1 MEGKGRMETSQYFK
15 LEWKINENN
24 ADLTI
29 KEFLKKEHVSLTSQ
43 KDIKYRGGAI
53 LVNGEPEIVRYRLQP
68 GDTLTLLFPPEK
80 SSEKLIAENFPLSI
94 VYEDPYILVVNKPPF
109 IDTIPSRDRKSGSL
123 ANGLMGYYKKIGLN
137 RSPHIVT
144 RLDRNTSGLVLV
156 AKHKHIHHLFNQFY
170 GSTVQKEYVA
180 LVEGILKEHSGTINA
195 PIGRK
200 PGSIIERIVSKDG
213 KPAVTHYHVMKQFN
227 DYAYVKIWTETGR
240 THQIRVH
247 MAYIGHPLLGDDLYG
262 GKTEHI
268 KRHALHCSKISFIH
282 PIKKIPVQV
291 TADLEDD
298 MKTLIEDH

>member
-1 MEGKGRMETSQYFK
+1 METNHHFK
-15 LEWKINENN
+15 LEWKIHESNK
-24 ADLTI
+24 DITI
-29 KEFLKKEHVSLTSQ
+29 KEFLKRERISLTSL

-53 LVNGEPEIVRYRLQP
+53 LVNEKPEIVHYRLQP
-68 GDTLTLLFPPEK
+68 GDTLTILFPPEK
-80 SSEKLIAENFPLSI
+80 PSEKLIAEELPLS
-94 VYEDPYILVVNKPPF
+94 VAYEDPYILIVNKPPYM
-109 IDTIPSRDRKSGSL
+109 DTIPSRDRKSGSL

-144 RLDRNTSGLVLV
+144 RLDRNTSGLVLA
-156 AKHKHIHHLFNQFY
+156 AKHKHIHHLFNHFY
-170 GSTVQKEYVA
+170 ASTVQKEYVA
-180 LVEGILKEHSGTINA
+180 LAEGVFQEERGTINA
-195 PIGRK
+195 AIGRK
-200 PGSIIERIVSKDG
+200 PGSIIERIVTPEG
-213 KPAVTHYHVMKQFN
+213 KPAITHFQVLKQFSEF
-227 DYAYVKIWTETGR
+227 AYVKILTETGR